1 MNVHTD
7 SALRSLDA
15 AVATLTAGDQERAQA
30 TLERIVG
37 TAPSTEAAQPAAP
50 TPAQRSRRRLVLLPM
65 AALTLAVASML
76 IPGLRGDDPAP
87 RSALVASWTA
97 TPASVTSHDLDAVAA
112 ACRDQVNS
120 YFVSYFVDPGR
131 AKLVLAERRGDH
143 VALLYRTEDPDISA
157 SCLARNPQGSTDVS
171 DVGSGAGGSS
181 GPALK
186 APPRG
191 FTQGAI
197 GQYDGAS
204 ITDGAVGDA
213 VTGVTIHAGTLT
225 VNASVQNGRYA
236 AWWPG
241 PAFQSGPLEPSGE
254 GGPKP
259 ILTYDLTLTDGTV
272 IHNAQPALPS

>member
-15 AVATLTAGDQERAQA
+15 AVGTLTAGDQERARA
-30 TLERIVG
+30 TLERIVA
-37 TAPSTEAAQPAAP
+37 TAPSTGAAQPAAP
-50 TPAQRSRRRLVLLPM
+50 TPARRSWRRLVLLSM

-76 IPGLRGDDPAP
+76 IPGLRGDDPTY
-87 RSALVASWTA
+87 ASWTA
-97 TPASVTSHDLDAVAA
+97 TPASVTSHDLDAVVS
-112 ACRDQVNS
+112 ACQDQVNT
-120 YFVSYFVDPGR
+120 YFVDPGR

-171 DVGSGAGGSS
+171 DVESGAGGSG

-197 GQYDGAS
+197 GHYDGAS
-204 ITDGAVGDA
+204 ITDGAAGDA

-241 PAFQSGPLEPSGE
+241 PAFQSGPLEPGGD
-254 GGPKP
+254 GGPEL

>member
-15 AVATLTAGDQERAQA
+15 AGATLSAGDQERARA
-30 TLERIVG
+30 TLERIVAA
-37 TAPSTEAAQPAAP
+37 APSTGAAQPAAP
-50 TPAQRSRRRLVLLPM
+50 TPARRSRRRLVLLPM
-65 AALTLAVASML
+65 AVLTLAVASML
-76 IPGLRGDDPAP
+76 IPGLRGDAPAY
-87 RSALVASWTA
+87 ASWTA

-112 ACRDQVNS
+112 ACQDQVN
-120 YFVSYFVDPGR
+120 SYFVDPGR

-225 VNASVQNGRYA
+225 VNASVQKGRYA